1 MGAQLRVYRQKIKSA
16 QTTKK
21 ITRAMELIAASRI
34 QKAQARVTASTPYS
48 RAITRA
54 VSAVATYSNVDHV
67 LTTEPETIERAAV
80 VILTSDRGL
89 AGAFNSQVL
98 REAEQLAELL
108 RSQGKDVVY
117 FLVGRKAV
125 GYFQFRR
132 RASERQWTGS
142 TENPEFELA
151 KEIADAVLEV
161 FLRDAADGG
170 VDEIHVVYNRFVSMM
185 TQTPEVVRLLPLEVV
200 EGVEEPDATVQP
212 LYEFEPDVETV
223 LDALLPV
230 YIESRIFNALLQS
243 AAAKHAATQKAM
255 KSASDNADKLI
266 TDYTRLANN
275 ARQAEITQQ
284 ISEIVGGADA
294 LVAEVSNPRRR
305 ERRMTDTA
313 TAPVAEATG
322 GAVGRIARVTGPVVD
337 IEFPHDSIPEIYN
350 ALKTDITIEGVTTT
364 ITLEVAQH
372 LGDDLVRAIALKPTD
387 GLVRG
392 QEVIDTGEAISV
404 PVGDVTK
411 GKVFNVIGEVLNG
424 EPGEQHRD
432 HRALAD
438 PPQAPGLRPARV
450 EDAALRDRH
459 QGHRPPHPVRAGWQ
473 DRPLRRCR
481 RRQDRPHPGD
491 DPARRAGPR
500 WCVGVR
506 RCRRAHP

>member
-21 ITRAMELIAASRI
+21 ITKAMELIAASRI

-142 TENPEFELA
+142 SENPEFELA

-161 FLRDAADGG
+161 FLRDASDGG

-200 EGVEEPDATVQP
+200 EGVEE
-212 LYEFEPDVETV
+212 
-223 LDALLPV
+223 PV

-294 LVAEVSNPRRR
+294 LVA
-305 ERRMTDTA
+305 
-313 TAPVAEATG
+313 
-322 GAVGRIARVTGPVVD
+322 
-337 IEFPHDSIPEIYN
+337 
-350 ALKTDITIEGVTTT
+350 K
-364 ITLEVAQH
+364 
-372 LGDDLVRAIALKPTD
+372 K
-387 GLVRG
+387 
-392 QEVIDTGEAISV
+392 
-404 PVGDVTK
+404 
-411 GKVFNVIGEVLNG
+411 
-424 EPGEQHRD
+424 
-432 HRALAD
+432 
-438 PPQAPGLRPARV
+438 
-450 EDAALRDRH
+450 
-459 QGHRPPHPVRAGWQ
+459 
-473 DRPLRRCR
+473 
-481 RRQDRPHPGD
+481 
-491 DPARRAGPR
+491 
-500 WCVGVR
+500 
-506 RCRRAHP
+506 

>member
-21 ITRAMELIAASRI
+21 ITKAMELIAASRI

-80 VILTSDRGL
+80 LIVTSDRGL

-98 REAEQLAELL
+98 REAEELSELL
-108 RSQGKDVVY
+108 RSQGKEVVY
-117 FLVGRKAV
+117 FLIGRKAV
-125 GYFQFRR
+125 SYFQFRR
-132 RASERQWTGS
+132 RPSERQWIGS
-142 TENPEFELA
+142 SENPQFDLA
-151 KEIADAVLEV
+151 KDVAEAVLEA

-223 LDALLPV
+223 LDSLLPV

-266 TDYTRLANN
+266 TDYTRLANE

-284 ISEIVGGADA
+284 IAEIVGGADA
-294 LVAEVSNPRRR
+294 LVA
-305 ERRMTDTA
+305 
-313 TAPVAEATG
+313 
-322 GAVGRIARVTGPVVD
+322 
-337 IEFPHDSIPEIYN
+337 
-350 ALKTDITIEGVTTT
+350 K
-364 ITLEVAQH
+364 
-372 LGDDLVRAIALKPTD
+372 K
-387 GLVRG
+387 
-392 QEVIDTGEAISV
+392 
-404 PVGDVTK
+404 
-411 GKVFNVIGEVLNG
+411 
-424 EPGEQHRD
+424 
-432 HRALAD
+432 
-438 PPQAPGLRPARV
+438 
-450 EDAALRDRH
+450 
-459 QGHRPPHPVRAGWQ
+459 
-473 DRPLRRCR
+473 
-481 RRQDRPHPGD
+481 
-491 DPARRAGPR
+491 
-500 WCVGVR
+500 
-506 RCRRAHP
+506 